1 MNVKE
6 ALIALSGL
14 FDALYPAM
22 TDEEQELA
30 YEIEDTFAYEL
41 NINYGQEEK

>member
-6 ALIALSGL
+6 ALEALSGL

-30 YEIEDTFAYEL
+30 SQIEETFAYEL
-41 NINYGQEEK
+41 KINYGEDK